1 MLRKIFE
8 IDLEPLLEGFFL
20 LKGEQILFFKWYFKC
35 YFSTCTTHVSFSFK
49 SLTKMFSP
57 TLLYRTGV
65 HLTFVEQIF
74 VIRMYKVLPILHVA
88 ASLMLILSKYPYN
101 KTELFKKCY
110 PKLFFFYCLFV
121 LFLFLSCWHPPK
133 MIEKV
138 YWTCIIFSKLTR
150 RTFFFYI
157 FYIFRGLLILYWKR
171 DPFFT
176 WI

>member
-1 MLRKIFE
+1 MLRKILE

-20 LKGEQILFFKWYFKC
+20 FKGEQILFFKWYFKC

-74 VIRMYKVLPILHVA
+74 VIRMYKVLLILHVA

-110 PKLFFFYCLFV
+110 PKLFFFIVCLFYFCFCLADIRPKWLRKFIVRV
-121 LFLFLSCWHPPK
+121 LYFQNLL
-133 MIEKV
+133 EE
-138 YWTCIIFSKLTR
+138 L
-150 RTFFFYI
+150 FFF
-157 FYIFRGLLILYWKR
+157 
-171 DPFFT
+171 FT
-176 WI
+176 YSTFLEAC

>member
-20 LKGEQILFFKWYFKC
+20 FKGEQILFFKWYFKC

-74 VIRMYKVLPILHVA
+74 VIRMYKVLLILHVA
-88 ASLMLILSKYPYN
+88 ASLMLILSKYPCN

-110 PKLFFFYCLFV
+110 PKLFFFLLFV
-121 LFLFLSCWHPPK
+121 CFIFVFVLLTSAQNDWESLLY
-133 MIEKV
+133 V
-138 YWTCIIFSKLTR
+138 Y
-150 RTFFFYI
+150 YI
-157 FYIFRGLLILYWKR
+157 FKTYSTFLEAC
-171 DPFFT
+171 
-176 WI
+176 

>member
-20 LKGEQILFFKWYFKC
+20 FKGEQILFFKWYFKC

-74 VIRMYKVLPILHVA
+74 VIRMYKVLLILHVA
-88 ASLMLILSKYPYN
+88 ASLMLILSKYPCN

-110 PKLFFFYCLFV
+110 PKLFFFFLIDCLFV
-121 LFLFLSCWHPPK
+121 YVFVL
-133 MIEKV
+133 
-138 YWTCIIFSKLTR
+138 LTSAQN
-150 RTFFFYI
+150 
-157 FYIFRGLLILYWKR
+157 
-171 DPFFT
+171 D
-176 WI
+176 

>member
-20 LKGEQILFFKWYFKC
+20 FKGEQILFFKWYFKC
-35 YFSTCTTHVSFSFK
+35 YFSTCTTHVSFSFR

-74 VIRMYKVLPILHVA
+74 VIRMYKVLLILHVA

-110 PKLFFFYCLFV
+110 PKLFFLLFV
-121 LFLFLSCWHPPK
+121 CF
-133 MIEKV
+133 
-138 YWTCIIFSKLTR
+138 IFVFVLLTSAQN
-150 RTFFFYI
+150 
-157 FYIFRGLLILYWKR
+157 
-171 DPFFT
+171 D
-176 WI
+176 